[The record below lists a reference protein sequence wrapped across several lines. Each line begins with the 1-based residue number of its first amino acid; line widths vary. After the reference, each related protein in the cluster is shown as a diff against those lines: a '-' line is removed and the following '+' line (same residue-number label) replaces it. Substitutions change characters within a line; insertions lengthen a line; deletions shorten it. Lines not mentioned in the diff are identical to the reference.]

1 LAALEKIQFAPGGE
15 LLKSEGGT
23 ADSAGGAT
31 GQVSVS
37 VEAHPVNL
45 ELLAAEGALQ
55 SETHQLLAALEEDAA
70 SVVTF
75 RAAFENSDIALTEA
89 ELNQR
94 IQRCKEQAKAIAGGN
109 IPTTMAF
116 GKGFVNGVWD
126 GGVEMVGS
134 AWGGV
139 KLVAKGVAYAAEATA
154 YATTSPMRVVWHR
167 ATTDM
172 GYEQSC
178 VSVWNDFPQPDPEL
192 QELAKGLKEMASL
205 AADAAGGLVEA
216 VLTMDEDKMAKLG
229 GQFKDMFMLSIEVFQ
244 ELWSEWN
251 GPDEYQKGYLTGK
264 ATSEVAGMF
273 MPWAKVAKTLG
284 KLSKADFLVQLGTK
298 SKFFGL
304 GGKGSGALGRAK
316 GGTANTFVNALQTT
330 TACFPAGTP
339 VLTAKGLRPIESIRT
354 GDMVMGRDEATGAQ
368 DWRTVVDTITT
379 HPDTLYHLRIR
390 VETHG
395 ERFTHRARDGVAGGE
410 GDADDADAGR
420 PSSLG
425 FAQAVLHVTGAGET
439 ITTTGNHP
447 FYVLSRPQPG
457 FIAADELEPGD
468 RLSLADGGTAVV
480 EAIRHESAAPGTRFR
495 TYNLEVAE
503 YHTYF
508 VGQQV
513 VWVHNSSHR
522 GPCEVF
528 KSIYLKMRSR
538 AQPGETPYQTFLA
551 TLEKISAQKTGA
563 SDKIVSKSGISG
575 KVTRLALKEMNDEMY
590 GLVASGQWHWSKLP
604 KMREMKKDFSG
615 LGSVGKIQLDDMHQ
629 HHLLEG
635 RYFERIK
642 GSISAKPGVQAAAHA
657 DDVPAFI
664 MKGMDHTPAPG
675 TVAHSLNAIIGESTD
690 RIVIFNAHKTV
701 YAQHNMPDAFTVFES
716 WWDDHGL
723 PKPLP

>member
-1 LAALEKIQFAPGGE
+1 MKIA
-15 LLKSEGGT
+15 
-23 ADSAGGAT
+23 
-31 GQVSVS
+31 
-37 VEAHPVNL
+37 
-45 ELLAAEGALQ
+45 
-55 SETHQLLAALEEDAA
+55 
-70 SVVTF
+70 
-75 RAAFENSDIALTEA
+75 
-89 ELNQR
+89 
-94 IQRCKEQAKAIAGGN
+94 
-109 IPTTMAF
+109 
-116 GKGFVNGVWD
+116 
-126 GGVEMVGS
+126 
-134 AWGGV
+134 
-139 KLVAKGVAYAAEATA
+139 
-154 YATTSPMRVVWHR
+154 WHR

-229 GQFKDMFMLSIEVFQ
+229 GQFTDMFMLSIEVFQ

-339 VLTAKGLRPIESIRT
+339 VLTPKGLRPIESIRT

-425 FAQAVLHVTGAGET
+425 FAQA
-439 ITTTGNHP
+439 
-447 FYVLSRPQPG
+447 
-457 FIAADELEPGD
+457 
-468 RLSLADGGTAVV
+468 
-480 EAIRHESAAPGTRFR
+480 
-495 TYNLEVAE
+495 
-503 YHTYF
+503 
-508 VGQQV
+508 
-513 VWVHNSSHR
+513 
-522 GPCEVF
+522 
-528 KSIYLKMRSR
+528 
-538 AQPGETPYQTFLA
+538 QT
-551 TLEKISAQKTGA
+551 S
-563 SDKIVSKSGISG
+563 
-575 KVTRLALKEMNDEMY
+575 
-590 GLVASGQWHWSKLP
+590 
-604 KMREMKKDFSG
+604 
-615 LGSVGKIQLDDMHQ
+615 
-629 HHLLEG
+629 
-635 RYFERIK
+635 
-642 GSISAKPGVQAAAHA
+642 
-657 DDVPAFI
+657 
-664 MKGMDHTPAPG
+664 
-675 TVAHSLNAIIGESTD
+675 
-690 RIVIFNAHKTV
+690 
-701 YAQHNMPDAFTVFES
+701 
-716 WWDDHGL
+716 
-723 PKPLP
+723 